1 MRKNLFIRTISYVL
15 TICILTG
22 VFVNT
27 SNAQVKTTL
36 NDDIKLA
43 WEIEMRTI
51 QNNEFDEELLSK
63 NSSPTRSAAAG
74 AVVIY
79 AIPGIGEVA
88 LAVTAGVIV
97 IGGITL
103 AGGWLY
109 NKIMDWINSNSQS
122 GTIVMSEQELID
134 DAMDALD
141 NDTNK
146 QNHIKK
152 PKHDWDKIIA
162 GSVTWE
168 KIRQVVQKVMEEGSE
183 SSYGSATKRVL
194 NIAGETV
201 TVTFKKVSETLWRI
215 SDAWVNK

>member
-36 NDDIKLA
+36 TADIQLA
-43 WEIEMRTI
+43 WEIDMRTI
-51 QNNEFDEELLSK
+51 QNTVFDEELLSK